1 MEELTGQRRCSK
13 RQRKLIYKMQ
23 INYGVHGKLM
33 NLTYLGN
40 RMQAPQ
46 ARISN
51 AKSEEATE
59 ECMSNRAVNLEKNNC
74 TIVFDK
80 AFDSKSKICNENDNE
95 G

>member
-1 MEELTGQRRCSK
+1 
-13 RQRKLIYKMQ
+13 MQ